1 MAERV
6 TGSVVPT
13 REQVFVAGG
22 PVGELARLWL
32 DAGSPAGVPPR
43 RASTVMVLRH
53 GRSDGGPEVFMLR
66 RVASMA
72 FAPSMWVFPG
82 GGVDPRDADVDVPWA
97 GPTPQEWAVRL
108 GVPREEAVELVCAA
122 VREVF
127 EECGVLLAGRAAD
140 EVLADV
146 TGPTWQGHRAALL
159 AKGLS
164 MSQLLSHEGLVLRSD
179 LLSFQ
184 DHWLTPEFEKRR
196 YDTYFFAA
204 LLPEGQ
210 RADDQ
215 TSEADISRW
224 VTPADLI
231 ADVASG
237 EASMLAPTVT
247 NLERLDQASG
257 PEVVIASTPPVV
269 PVMPVAEYDGA
280 RVVLRAR
287 LPIR

>member
-1 MAERV
+1 MTEPSA
-6 TGSVVPT
+6 VVT
-13 REQVFVAGG
+13 REHVFVAGG
-22 PVGELARLWL
+22 PVGDLARQWL
-32 DAGSPAGVPPR
+32 DAGSPAGVTPR

-53 GRSDGGPEVFMLR
+53 GRPGGAPEVFMLR

-82 GGVDPRDADVDVPWA
+82 GGVDPRDADVDVPWT
-97 GPTPQEWAVRL
+97 GPSPQEWAARL
-108 GVPREEAVELVCAA
+108 GVPRAEAVELVCAA

-127 EECGVLLAGRAAD
+127 EECGVLLAGRTAD

-146 TGPTWQGHRAALL
+146 TGAVWQGHRAALL
-159 AKGLS
+159 AKELS
-164 MSQLLSHEGLVLRSD
+164 MTQLLSREGLVLRSD

-196 YDTYFFAA
+196 YDTFFFAA

-224 VTPADLI
+224 VVPADLI

-237 EASMLAPTVT
+237 EALMLAPTVT
-247 NLERLDQASG
+247 NLERLDRSVG
-257 PEVVIASTPPVV
+257 PEAVIGSTPPVV

-280 RVVLRAR
+280 DVILRAQ
-287 LPIR
+287 LPVR